1 MSETE
6 ISGILKD
13 LAESKE
19 RTETSKLRDV
29 FNEVNFALQRGV
41 SQAIVLEHLKKI
53 GFTFGINGFKY
64 SFNKIRKER
73 GIPLLRKKKGELTPP
88 TPATAPI
95 SSPALNQQAA
105 IQAQTK
111 TPPRPSE
118 KSEEPRGII
127 DIFTIQAEREEE
139 KKRNPKRQ
147 ILRRL

>member
-105 IQAQTK
+105 IQAQAK
-111 TPPRPSE
+111 IPPRPPE
-118 KSEEPRGII
+118 KSEEPKGII
-127 DIFTIQAEREEE
+127 DIFSIQAEREEE

-147 ILRRL
+147 ILERR